1 MQLRTPN
8 LQYSWDLLAAEKSGF
23 EQSRIEEAQGQP
35 HLVERSHISHLYY
48 VELNSLTMSDET
60 SASLSVVRD
69 LKEEIGAAGDHIG
82 RLVQPAFN
90 LMMEELKSLEY
101 RKAAL
106 ATYLNK
112 IVSDS
117 ESEHK
122 LNDVNSSILKLNVG
136 GKDINVRKGSILSRT
151 SPDSL
156 FGILASGRWDNHLT
170 KDQNGRIFLDIDP
183 E

>member
-1 MQLRTPN
+1 
-8 LQYSWDLLAAEKSGF
+8 
-23 EQSRIEEAQGQP
+23 
-35 HLVERSHISHLYY
+35 
-48 VELNSLTMSDET
+48 MSDES
-60 SASLSVVRD
+60 SASLSVERD
-69 LKEEIGAAGDHIG
+69 LEEKFVAAGDHIG

-90 LMMEELKSLEY
+90 FMMEELKSLKD

-106 ATYLNK
+106 AVYLNM

-117 ESEHK
+117 EREHK
-122 LNDVNSSILKLNVG
+122 LNDVNGSILKLNVG
-136 GKDINVRKGSILSRT
+136 GKDINVRKGAILPRT

>member
-1 MQLRTPN
+1 MN
-8 LQYSWDLLAAEKSGF
+8 
-23 EQSRIEEAQGQP
+23 
-35 HLVERSHISHLYY
+35 
-48 VELNSLTMSDET
+48 DES
-60 SASLSVVRD
+60 SASLSGERD
-69 LKEEIGAAGDHIG
+69 LEEEIVAAGDHVG

-90 LMMEELKSLEY
+90 LMMEELKSLKD

-106 ATYLNK
+106 AVYLNM

-117 ESEHK
+117 EREHK

-136 GKDINVRKGSILSRT
+136 GKDINVRKSSILPRT

-170 KDQNGRIFLDIDP
+170 KD
-183 E
+183 